1 MVNSASRNL
10 MMRWMKSCTRLEK
23 RQMKFLNWDL
33 RNTLRS
39 KNKLNTSIGFKKIS
53 GVTHG
58 WLTGS
63 VSTRLAQSD
72 THGKISADSDVKTNS
87 LSCVIGSWV
96 QLLLGLLLPQLVVL
110 TRLVLVVSLPFLY
123 KDGYMTS
130 QRVIL
135 AILHAKPSATTRD
148 GLVSLSATSL
158 LEQSPITMYLNKILG
173 TTGLTWSHS
182 QPWLA
187 NQTMLP
193 TTPW

>member
-1 MVNSASRNL
+1 
-10 MMRWMKSCTRLEK
+10 
-23 RQMKFLNWDL
+23 MKFSNWDL

-53 GVTHG
+53 EVIHG

-182 QPWLA
+182 QPWLT